1 MSNASNQEPVD
12 VSDLMA
18 VRIKFIEFRVLLVLS
33 INVLSN
39 VGDIQ
44 KLVFKIL
51 RVLKPFFPIF
61 QDFEES
67 DVELS
72 LLFV

>member
-39 VGDIQ
+39 VGYVQ
-44 KLVFKIL
+44 KLVFEIL
-51 RVLKPFFPIF
+51 GVLKPFFPIF